1 MVLGNLISIIV
12 VLVVVGLCLYLL
24 ETYIPLAEPIKLI
37 IRVVVVLFLVL
48 WLLSAFGV
56 WNGFSGGGTVLRR

>member
-37 IRVVVVLFLVL
+37 ICNSWIPFLYKPL
-48 WLLSAFGV
+48 
-56 WNGFSGGGTVLRR
+56 